1 MIFFTDKKDISMLQ
15 ERKGKKVK
23 ETCPRIGIP
32 ALHFTDKS
40 SELISKNTKASISF
54 TTWLISNRPG
64 IRIHVSYFMAIKF
77 HTLTCPNLEIT
88 GDNFFFFLVWIL
100 VIFSGMHLSRIKIKT
115 NYVVN

>member
-23 ETCPRIGIP
+23 ETCPRIDIP
-32 ALHFTDKS
+32 ALRFADES
-40 SELISKNTKASISF
+40 SKLISKNTTGSISF
-54 TTWLISNRPG
+54 TTWLINNRPG
-64 IRIHVSYFMAIKF
+64 IRIHVSYFICNQVSYTDLSKF
-77 HTLTCPNLEIT
+77 RNNRGI
-88 GDNFFFFLVWIL
+88 FFFFLVWIL